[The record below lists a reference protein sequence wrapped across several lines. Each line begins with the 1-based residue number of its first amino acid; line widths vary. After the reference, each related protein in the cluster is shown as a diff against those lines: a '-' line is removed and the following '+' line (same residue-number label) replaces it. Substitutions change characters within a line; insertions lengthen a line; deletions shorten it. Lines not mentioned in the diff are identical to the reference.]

1 MNNRQKKSTNKKHS
15 GYVALMGRTNVGK
28 STFLNTI
35 MDTKISIV
43 SDKPQTT
50 RRQILGIKTTQKGQI
65 IFFDSPGIHKPYFKL
80 NEKMM
85 KDVHNSLLDTDIILY
100 FVTIDDRNRDD
111 FTIGIIERLKKA
123 TFLIIN
129 KIDKYSKA
137 RVLNRIDF
145 YKEIF
150 DWDEIVPI
158 SALTGENVDHL
169 ENLIFQYLPE
179 NDYFYPPDSF
189 TQQSERFYVA
199 ELIRE
204 KLLNFTRN
212 ELPFT
217 TTVKVQEIS
226 EREKIFYVRAEI
238 FVESHSQK
246 KIVVGKKGTLV
257 KQIGEQARA
266 DLEDYFDKKVFLDL
280 FVKVV
285 PNWRNSSQVLK
296 DIFD

>member
-1 MNNRQKKSTNKKHS
+1 MKSKPTKHS

-35 MDTKISIV
+35 MDSKISIV

-50 RRQILGIKTTQKGQI
+50 RRQILGIKTTEKGQI

-100 FVTIDDRNRDD
+100 FVTIDDQNKDE
-111 FTIGIIERLKKA
+111 FTINMIEGLKKT

-129 KIDKYSKA
+129 KIDKYNKA
-137 RVLNRIDF
+137 KVLKKIDF
-145 YKEIF
+145 YQKLF

-158 SALTGENVDHL
+158 SALNGDNVDHL

-179 NDYFYPPDSF
+179 SDYFFPPEEF

-217 TTVKVQEIS
+217 TTVKVQEIT
-226 EREKIFYVRAEI
+226 EREKVFYIRAEI

-246 KIVVGKKGTLV
+246 KIVVGKQGSLI
-257 KQIGEQARA
+257 KQIGETARV
-266 DLEDYFDKKVFLDL
+266 DLEDYFDMKVFLDL

-296 DIFD
+296 ELFE